1 MSVDFYNPSCQET
14 LNDYL
19 FGLCDDQD
27 GRKAYT
33 NTDTPLR
40 WTATGCLLRDTGRHS
55 HVTGHIH
62 ISMSL
67 IMNETSGSFKL
78 MDSE

>member
-1 MSVDFYNPSCQET
+1 MSVNFYNPSCQET

-33 NTDTPLR
+33 NTDNPV
-40 WTATGCLLRDTGRHS
+40 GGQPRDAFS
-55 HVTGHIH
+55 
-62 ISMSL
+62 
-67 IMNETSGSFKL
+67 ETQEGIR
-78 MDSE
+78 M